1 MTEDAALLQ
10 GEYLQA
16 VQHGLIAQIDEPILG
31 PLGDQWTP
39 EISDFLDGE
48 RPSTIHPSLWLQAQR
63 NRVHGL
69 FQLAPGFYQARGYD
83 ISNISFIAG
92 DKGWIVVDPLTNPF
106 TAKACLDLVNRTVGE
121 RPVSAIIYTHSHAD
135 HFGGATGLATAEQ
148 VADGSVTI
156 IAPADMIEEWIDE
169 SLLGGPTMMR
179 RATYQFGSQLPHGPE
194 GFVDAGLGP
203 VFSMGPVGVLLPT
216 LGIESQIQKE
226 IIDGI
231 PITFVLTPETEAE
244 SEMVFYLPTYKALC
258 TAELCTGTIHNL
270 IPIRGAAARDS
281 LAWSKYINLMLD
293 LFGDEVE
300 FTFPSHNW
308 PIIGNTEVCEYLVI
322 QRDVYRWMHDQ
333 ALRLANSGRTIHEI
347 PDELPLPEEFQKHPH
362 TRGYYGNVAHNL
374 RAVYQRYFSWYDGNP
389 AHLDPLPPV
398 KVGKKYVEFMGGAD
412 AVLERAQRSFDEGD
426 LRWVVEV
433 VNHVVFAD
441 PTNQRARDLQT
452 KALEQLGFGSESA
465 TYRNAYLTGAHEMR
479 AGADHLA
486 TLTKGRSVNDHA
498 IRSQLSG
505 EQIFDFMG
513 VRLRAEAVAGVS
525 ITIAWQ
531 LSDLDATWR
540 IDLSNRALH
549 SSPHLRGEVAA
560 TVSSS
565 RTQLMDLISG
575 VISLDEAM
583 ANVFTIKGDETAVR
597 TILENIV
604 AYESGYPVVEP

>member
-1 MTEDAALLQ
+1 MPHDP
-10 GEYLQA
+10 EYLQA
-16 VQHGLIAQIDEPILG
+16 VHHGLIAQIEEHIVG
-31 PLGDQWTP
+31 PFGDQWTP
-39 EISDFLDGE
+39 GISDFLDGE
-48 RPSTIHPSLWLQAQR
+48 RPDTVHPSLWLQAQR

-92 DKGWIVVDPLTNPF
+92 DRGWIVVDPLTNPF

-121 RPVSAIIYTHSHAD
+121 RPVTAIIYTHSHAD
-135 HFGGATGLATAEQ
+135 HFGGASGLATQEQ
-148 VADGSVTI
+148 VASGEVTI

-179 RATYQFGSQLPHGPE
+179 RGTYQFGSQLPHGPE

-203 VFSMGPVGVLLPT
+203 IFSMGPLGVLLTT
-216 LGIESQIQKE
+216 LGIESPFQHE
-226 IIDGI
+226 VIDGV
-231 PITFVLTPETEAE
+231 PITFILTPETEAE

-258 TAELCTGTIHNL
+258 TAEICTGTIHNL

-293 LFGDEVE
+293 LFGDDVA

-308 PIIGNTEVCEYLVI
+308 PIVGNAEVCEYLVI

-347 PDELPLPEEFQKHPH
+347 PDELTLPPEFQEHPH
-362 TRGYYGNVAHNL
+362 TRGYYGNVSHNL

-398 KVGKKYVEFMGGAD
+398 AVGKRYVEFMGGAD
-412 AVLERAQRSFDEGD
+412 AVLDRAERSFKEGD

-441 PTNQRARDLQT
+441 PTNERARTLQAN
-452 KALEQLGFGSESA
+452 ALEQLGFASESA
-465 TYRNAYLTGAHEMR
+465 TYRNAYLTGAYELR

-498 IRSQLSG
+498 IRSQLSA

-513 VRLRAEAVAGVS
+513 VRLKAEDVAGIS
-525 ITIAWQ
+525 LTIAWH
-531 LSDLDATWR
+531 LSDLGATWR
-540 IDLSNRALH
+540 VDLSNRSLH
-549 SSPHLRGEVAA
+549 SSPNQRGAVAA
-560 TVSSS
+560 TVTST
-565 RTQLMDLISG
+565 RTDVMDLVSG
-575 VISLDEAM
+575 VITLDQALNE
-583 ANVFTIKGDETAVR
+583 VFTVDGDIEAVR
-597 TILENIV
+597 TILENIQ
-604 AYESGYPVVEP
+604 AFEPGYAVVEP